1 VLAFYEP
8 PFRGSEPTEPS
19 TEALQSEPNQTGGED
34 TLRAIVDGSVSLV
47 PGTRWAGISMIQGRS
62 VSAEV
67 PTDPL
72 VAVLDELQTA
82 LDEGPCISALRE
94 HHTVHIEDMA
104 TETRWPRFARV
115 ASDRGVRTMLSFN
128 CSSSARIWAR

>member
-1 VLAFYEP
+1 MVGESPSGLAQLLGDLAME
-8 PFRGSEPTEPS
+8 
-19 TEALQSEPNQTGGED
+19 LQNQTGSQD
-34 TLRAIVDGSVSLV
+34 TLRAIVDGSVGLV

-72 VAVLDELQTA
+72 VAELDELQTA

-94 HHTVHIEDMA
+94 HHTVRIEDMA
-104 TETRWPRFARV
+104 TETRWPRFAR
-115 ASDRGVRTMLSFN
+115 ARIGPRCRAGRCCRFN
-128 CSSSARIWAR
+128 CSSGARIWASTT